1 MNSRAMAAAAVAASG
16 PRPVEVTGSGAL
28 ASAIRTELDVTQ
40 GSSDERPG
48 TVVVTSGDVAEIQ
61 EALARVRDLGL
72 VVLVAAPTPDA
83 PRLDLYTDLHV
94 RGLTV
99 VGVPEPAE

>member
-1 MNSRAMAAAAVAASG
+1 MNSRAMAAAAVAATG

-40 GSSDERPG
+40 GGSDEQPG

-72 VVLVAAPTPDA
+72 VVLIAAPTPDA

>member
-1 MNSRAMAAAAVAASG
+1 MNSRAMVAAAAAASG

-28 ASAIRTELDVTQ
+28 AFAVRDELDVTP

-48 TVVVTSGDVAEIQ
+48 TVVVTSGEVAEIQ
-61 EALARVRDLGL
+61 DALVRVQDLGL
-72 VVLVAAPTPDA
+72 VILVAAPTSDA